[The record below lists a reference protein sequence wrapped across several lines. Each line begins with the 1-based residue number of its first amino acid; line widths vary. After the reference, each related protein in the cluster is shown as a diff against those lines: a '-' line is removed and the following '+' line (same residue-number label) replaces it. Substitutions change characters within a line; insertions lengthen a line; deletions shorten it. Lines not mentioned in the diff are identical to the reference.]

1 MFLEFEHYIGVYTGN
16 AELKG
21 TWVLGD
27 KSGSFDIEQPLDN
40 DGYDALVIALNV
52 GLGDVMEQIKS
63 KVEAP

>member
-1 MFLEFEHYIGVYTGN
+1 MGN
-16 AELKG
+16 VELKG
-21 TWVLGD
+21 TWVLSD

-40 DGYDALVIALNV
+40 DGYDALVTALNL